1 MNVVESYTAG
11 EVMDFT
17 VQKRASDRDQARAFH
32 VEDEST
38 QAEPQPPSS
47 VIVID
52 SKMTP
57 LEAAT
62 LLWENFIMGAPVYDA
77 DRKTYVGMFDVRDIL
92 SCVNAAH
99 REFVAL
105 GIENPKPGQDTHLP
119 TYGEINRA
127 MQRERLATAL
137 QHMKIDSKPST
148 PGAVTVTYLAARNP
162 MPPVFYTKESSLL
175 DICKV
180 LTARH
185 KHRVC
190 IGNSSAARA
199 VCEGI
204 LSQSSIV
211 AFIASKCPKGSLDE
225 KMTDAGLDFRKDVVK
240 IADSASAAEAFELL
254 DSKRLSG
261 IAVVDEDGKLV
272 GTTSAKDIKR
282 AVLDAGRTSMDM
294 DILSYLASVR
304 QSEAV
309 TKKDKYPSVHVH
321 DDATVEHVV
330 NLIAK
335 TGLHRVFVVDK
346 DMKPVGVVSF
356 TDIIN
361 FVIKPAIPG
370 V

>member
-1 MNVVESYTAG
+1 
-11 EVMDFT
+11 
-17 VQKRASDRDQARAFH
+17 
-32 VEDEST
+32 
-38 QAEPQPPSS
+38 
-47 VIVID
+47 
-52 SKMTP
+52 
-57 LEAAT
+57 
-62 LLWENFIMGAPVYDA
+62 MGAPVYDA
-77 DRKTYVGMFDVRDIL
+77 ERKTYVGMFDVRDIL

-105 GIENPKPGQDTHLP
+105 GIDQSQRKSGEDTHLANA
-119 TYGEINRA
+119 EIDRA
-127 MQRERLATAL
+127 MQRERLAKAL
-137 QHMKIDSKPST
+137 QHMKIDAKPST

-180 LTARH
+180 LASRR

-190 IGNSSAARA
+190 IGASSAARA
-199 VCEGI
+199 GKRFILIYIPACPHVESDLTNTFTSIDYSVCEGI
-204 LSQSSIV
+204 ISQSSIV

-225 KMTDAGLDFRKDVVK
+225 TMTDAGLPFLKDVVT
-240 IADSASAAEAFELL
+240 IADTASAAEAFELL

-272 GTTSAKDIKR
+272 GNTSAKDIKR
-282 AVLDAGRTSMDM
+282 AVLDAGRTSMDV

-304 QSEAV
+304 QGEAV
-309 TKKDKYPSVHVH
+309 GKKDKYPSCHVH
-321 DDATVEHVV
+321 DDSTVAHVV
-330 NLIAK
+330 NVMAK
-335 TGLHRVFVVDK
+335 TGFHRVFVVDK

-356 TDIIN
+356 TDVIN

>member
-1 MNVVESYTAG
+1 M
-11 EVMDFT
+11 
-17 VQKRASDRDQARAFH
+17 
-32 VEDEST
+32 
-38 QAEPQPPSS
+38 
-47 VIVID
+47 
-52 SKMTP
+52 
-57 LEAAT
+57 
-62 LLWENFIMGAPVYDA
+62 
-77 DRKTYVGMFDVRDIL
+77 
-92 SCVNAAH
+92 
-99 REFVAL
+99 
-105 GIENPKPGQDTHLP
+105 
-119 TYGEINRA
+119 
-127 MQRERLATAL
+127 
-137 QHMKIDSKPST
+137 
-148 PGAVTVTYLAARNP
+148 
-162 MPPVFYTKESSLL
+162 
-175 DICKV
+175 
-180 LTARH
+180 
-185 KHRVC
+185 
-190 IGNSSAARA
+190 
-199 VCEGI
+199 
-204 LSQSSIV
+204 